1 MSTEKR
7 IFYAICLVS
16 FIGPFLST
24 SLNIAIPIMS
34 TEFGIAPDRMSWV
47 VTSFLIASAAI
58 LLPMGKVSDIYGRK
72 RTFSLSLMVFGVST
86 FATAFVPTLTL
97 LILCRIIQGIALCGV
112 YVSYMPLLLA
122 TTDESRQGHVLGQAV
137 SLTYLGLSLG
147 PVLGGILTQFA
158 GWRFIFILAT
168 FIIAASYGLIHP
180 IKQEW
185 YASGA
190 PFVNRV
196 STVLSM
202 TAIIVFLYGL
212 SSYSENSSLIW
223 IGLLLIAVFLLH
235 ESKSY
240 HPILPLYIFRN
251 VTFSMSNLASFIQ
264 YSATYAI
271 SFLLSL
277 YLQVILGLSPALS
290 GLVLLAQP
298 IIMSILSPRAGTLA
312 DRYGPRYIASIGLV
326 FTTIGLGC
334 FAVFPTVSMNAAIAF
349 LLLIGLGA
357 ALFGAPNNSAIMGSV
372 KPAYHGI
379 ASSMLALM
387 RNLGQ
392 AVSMAVV
399 TLILTRETAMVP
411 VYTEAVQAAL
421 HVSFIIL
428 TILCFLAIF
437 ASLARGRK
445 KLS

>member
-1 MSTEKR
+1 MSTKKR

-24 SLNIAIPIMS
+24 SLNIAIPVMA
-34 TEFGIAPDRMSWV
+34 TEFGVAPDRMSWV

-58 LLPMGKVSDIYGRK
+58 LLPMGKMSDIHGRK
-72 RTFSLSLMVFGVST
+72 RTFSLSLIVLGIST
-86 FATAFVPTLTL
+86 FVTAFVPTLTL

-122 TTDESRQGHVLGQAV
+122 TTDESQQGHVLGQAV

-147 PVLGGILTQFA
+147 PVIGGIITQFI

-168 FIIAASYGLIHP
+168 FFIAASYHLIHP

-185 YASGA
+185 YASEA
-190 PFVNRV
+190 PFINRV

-212 SSYSENSSLIW
+212 SSYSEHHSLIW
-223 IGLLLIAVFLLH
+223 IGLILIALFLLH
-235 ESKSY
+235 ESKSH
-240 HPILPLYIFRN
+240 HPILPLYLFRN

-277 YLQVILGLSPALS
+277 YLQIILGLSPALS
-290 GLVLLAQP
+290 SLVLLVQP
-298 IIMSILSPRAGTLA
+298 IIMSALSPRAGMLA
-312 DRYGPRYIASIGLV
+312 DQYGPRYVASIGLV

-334 FAVFPTVSMNAAIAF
+334 FAVFSNASMHTAIAF
-349 LLLIGLGA
+349 LALIGLGA
-357 ALFGAPNNSAIMGSV
+357 ALFGAPNNSAIMSSV

-379 ASSMLALM
+379 ASSVLALM

-399 TLILTRETAMVP
+399 TLILTRETAIIP
-411 VYTEAVQAAL
+411 VYTEAIQSAL
-421 HVSFIIL
+421 HLSFIIL

-437 ASLARGRK
+437 ASLARSRK
-445 KLS
+445 KTS